1 MSKLRSEPA
10 VRSGCWR
17 SSTIASYANFVQPD
31 VMRRVQYRVAAI
43 LGGAAISLLVG
54 ATTGSAQTVRPPGYV
69 EAEAVYQSALT
80 AENRIFLQ
88 VLLTGAGY
96 WNAVPNENFK
106 RTPLQSHPALPARE
120 TASPRMASSI
130 RPNSTV

>member
-1 MSKLRSEPA
+1 MRSPC
-10 VRSGCWR
+10 RH
-17 SSTIASYANFVQPD
+17 SSPIASTANFVQPD

-43 LGGAAISLLVG
+43 LCGAALALLVG
-54 ATTGSAQTVRPPGYV
+54 ATTSSAQTARPPGYL

-96 WNAVPNENFK
+96 WNAVPNENFNDASTGPSSASS
-106 RTPLQSHPALPARE
+106 RR
-120 TASPRMASSI
+120 TASPRTAFLI
-130 RPNSTV
+130 GRRLIV